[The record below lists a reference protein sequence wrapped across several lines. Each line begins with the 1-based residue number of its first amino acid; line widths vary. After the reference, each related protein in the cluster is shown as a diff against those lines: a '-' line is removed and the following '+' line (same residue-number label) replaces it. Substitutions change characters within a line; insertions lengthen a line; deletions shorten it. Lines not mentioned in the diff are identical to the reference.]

1 MCVCVLV
8 HNLLINFFLFLLEN
22 KKTMLKRQS
31 NNSLKPNGILLNEK
45 LVENNTLMLPQ
56 SDDLKKQS
64 AKKSAK
70 KKGSKLKYLIDE
82 SNYID
87 TLHHKTIRVNIT

>member
-1 MCVCVLV
+1 
-8 HNLLINFFLFLLEN
+8 
-22 KKTMLKRQS
+22 MLKRQS

-64 AKKSAK
+64 AKK
-70 KKGSKLKYLIDE
+70 KGSKLKYLIDE

-87 TLHHKTIRVNIT
+87 TLHHKTIRVNITWKNFLKASQYQIDIY

>member
-1 MCVCVLV
+1 
-8 HNLLINFFLFLLEN
+8 
-22 KKTMLKRQS
+22 MLKRQS